1 MSHSSS
7 SADVAPL
14 SVIVQAVD
22 AHLRVVRTATEPG
35 AVATF
40 AVVRGDEPAAMH
52 VDEQLARFST
62 GAEFTF
68 ADEGTRVELR
78 RTRPRTRRSAPGA
91 P

>member
-1 MSHSSS
+1 MRQVDVV
-7 SADVAPL
+7 DVAPL

-22 AHLRVVRTATEPG
+22 AHLRAVRTATEPG

-78 RTRPRTRRSAPGA
+78 RTRATSQS
-91 P
+91 